1 VPATSVEADTNE
13 GPVVSTV
20 ELFVTEV
27 AAREAASLPAASCT
41 AVESLL
47 TLGSV
52 YATVTSWPDSIEHA
66 ASVNTTVEPKRLAL
80 VSEHDT
86 PPTVTSNAPLGAIVP
101 PNVSEYVNV
110 ISVPA
115 VSVAA
120 ETNVG
125 PVVSTVELFV
135 TLVADNDEALFP
147 FASFTAFEPAG
158 CVYATDTDC
167 PDSTAGEAS
176 VNTTVEPDTAT
187 PLTERDT
194 PPTNTAKSE
203 PAAVVVDNAS
213 EYVNVIVVP
222 DVFVAAEEKVGA
234 VVSTPKLK
242 PETETS
248 TGVLRS
254 VVDPFPN

>member
-1 VPATSVEADTNE
+1 
-13 GPVVSTV
+13 VS
-20 ELFVTEV
+20 
-27 AAREAASLPAASCT
+27 
-41 AVESLL
+41 
-47 TLGSV
+47 
-52 YATVTSWPDSIEHA
+52 
-66 ASVNTTVEPKRLAL
+66 TTVEPDTATPLTER
-80 VSEHDT
+80 DT
-86 PPTVTSNAPLGAIVP
+86 PPTNTVKSEPTAVVVD
-101 PNVSEYVNV
+101 NVSEYVNV

-115 VSVAA
+115 VFVAA
-120 ETNVG
+120 DTNEG
-125 PVVSTVELFV
+125 PLVSTVELFV
-135 TLVADNDEALFP
+135 TLVDDNEDALFP
-147 FASFTAFEPAG
+147 AESFTAFEPAG

-176 VNTTVEPDTAT
+176 VSTTVEPDTAT

-203 PAAVVVDNAS
+203 PAAVVADNAS

>member
-1 VPATSVEADTNE
+1 
-13 GPVVSTV
+13 VS
-20 ELFVTEV
+20 
-27 AAREAASLPAASCT
+27 
-41 AVESLL
+41 
-47 TLGSV
+47 
-52 YATVTSWPDSIEHA
+52 
-66 ASVNTTVEPKRLAL
+66 TTVEPDTATPLTER
-80 VSEHDT
+80 DT
-86 PPTVTSNAPLGAIVP
+86 PPTNTAKSEPAAVVVDNA
-101 PNVSEYVNV
+101 SEYVNV
-110 ISVPA
+110 TVVPA

-176 VNTTVEPDTAT
+176 VNTTVEPDTTT

>member
-1 VPATSVEADTNE
+1 
-13 GPVVSTV
+13 VS
-20 ELFVTEV
+20 
-27 AAREAASLPAASCT
+27 
-41 AVESLL
+41 
-47 TLGSV
+47 
-52 YATVTSWPDSIEHA
+52 
-66 ASVNTTVEPKRLAL
+66 TTVEPDTATPLTER
-80 VSEHDT
+80 DT
-86 PPTVTSNAPLGAIVP
+86 PPTVTVKSEPAAVVVDNA
-101 PNVSEYVNV
+101 SEYVNV
-110 ISVPA
+110 IVVPA
-115 VSVAA
+115 AFVAA
-120 ETNVG
+120 DTNEG

-158 CVYATDTDC
+158 CAYATDTDC
-167 PDSTAGEAS
+167 PDSTAGEAN

-222 DVFVAAEEKVGA
+222 AELIAAEEKVGA

-248 TGVLRS
+248 TCVLRS

>member
-1 VPATSVEADTNE
+1 VKSEPTAVVVDNASEYVNVTVVPAVFVAADTNE
-13 GPVVSTV
+13 GP
-20 ELFVTEV
+20 
-27 AAREAASLPAASCT
+27 P
-41 AVESLL
+41 
-47 TLGSV
+47 
-52 YATVTSWPDSIEHA
+52 
-66 ASVNTTVEPKRLAL
+66 
-80 VSEHDT
+80 
-86 PPTVTSNAPLGAIVP
+86 
-101 PNVSEYVNV
+101 
-110 ISVPA
+110 
-115 VSVAA
+115 
-120 ETNVG
+120 
-125 PVVSTVELFV
+125 VSTVELFV

-167 PDSTAGEAS
+167 PDSIADAS
-176 VNTTVEPDTAT
+176 VSTTVEPDTAT
-187 PLTERDT
+187 LLTERDT
-194 PPTNTAKSE
+194 PPTVTAKSE

>member
-1 VPATSVEADTNE
+1 VKSEP
-13 GPVVSTV
+13 
-20 ELFVTEV
+20 
-27 AAREAASLPAASCT
+27 T
-41 AVESLL
+41 AV
-47 TLGSV
+47 V
-52 YATVTSWPDSIEHA
+52 VD
-66 ASVNTTVEPKRLAL
+66 
-80 VSEHDT
+80 
-86 PPTVTSNAPLGAIVP
+86 
-101 PNVSEYVNV
+101 NVSEYVNV

-115 VSVAA
+115 VFVAA
-120 ETNVG
+120 DTNEG
-125 PVVSTVELFV
+125 PLVSTVELFV
-135 TLVADNDEALFP
+135 TLVDDNEDALFP
-147 FASFTAFEPAG
+147 AESFTAFEPAG

-203 PAAVVVDNAS
+203 PAAVVADNAS

-248 TGVLRS
+248 TGVL
-254 VVDPFPN
+254 

>member
-1 VPATSVEADTNE
+1 
-13 GPVVSTV
+13 VS
-20 ELFVTEV
+20 
-27 AAREAASLPAASCT
+27 
-41 AVESLL
+41 
-47 TLGSV
+47 
-52 YATVTSWPDSIEHA
+52 
-66 ASVNTTVEPKRLAL
+66 TTVEPDTATPLTER
-80 VSEHDT
+80 DT
-86 PPTVTSNAPLGAIVP
+86 PPTNTVKSEPTAVVVD
-101 PNVSEYVNV
+101 NVSEYVNV

-115 VSVAA
+115 VFVAA
-120 ETNVG
+120 DTNEG
-125 PVVSTVELFV
+125 PLVSTVELFV
-135 TLVADNDEALFP
+135 TLVDDNEDALFP
-147 FASFTAFEPAG
+147 AESFTAFEPAG

-176 VNTTVEPDTAT
+176 VNTTVEPETAT
-187 PLTERDT
+187 LLTERDT

-203 PAAVVVDNAS
+203 VPAVVADNAS

-222 DVFVAAEEKVGA
+222 STFTAAAENVGA